1 LCITNTNVRLL
12 DRVLPRGIQLD
23 HTVRTMKLHA
33 RTGHGQ
39 VDVHIDD
46 VYVRTVRGRKL
57 APDLSTWLSLAGF
70 VVTGGSSA
78 CGGESAVYFSF
89 HSSMAMC
96 CCRHSRLQNAVSPLM
111 EEEEEP
117 INFNL

>member
-1 LCITNTNVRLL
+1 M
-12 DRVLPRGIQLD
+12 D
-23 HTVRTMKLHA
+23 HHMHVTELEA
-33 RTGHGQ
+33 PRTGHGQ
-39 VDVHIDD
+39 ADDVHIDD

-57 APDLSTWLSLAGF
+57 APDLSTWLSLAGIV
-70 VVTGGSSA
+70 VVTGSSA
-78 CGGESAVYFSF
+78 CGGDESTVHFSF
-89 HSSMAMC
+89 HSSMVMC